1 MDQDYGMSAFF
12 KSVDVAVIGRKT
24 YDRMLEF
31 APQQASF
38 PEWNYVFSTSAK
50 EREGKVKVVSGD
62 LEEWVEMIRGKKG
75 KDIWLVG
82 GVTWCGNFSRRE

>member
-1 MDQDYGMSAFF
+1 MELCLFNFG
-12 KSVDVAVIGRKT
+12 
-24 YDRMLEF
+24 
-31 APQQASF
+31 
-38 PEWNYVFSTSAK
+38 
-50 EREGKVKVVSGD
+50 ERAEGKVKVVSGD